1 MASIKQKTDA
11 KGFTVYQVQA
21 SDGRG
26 RRVYRTFKP
35 QPTWSAKT
43 TQREL
48 RKFAAQLE
56 NELKGGQVLTK
67 AERREQ
73 ARREAAQAA
82 KVQTLRQYVDRVW
95 MPQKRATAARSSL
108 RAYEVN
114 LRLHVLPTLGD
125 SLLGEITPPMI
136 TALFYQ
142 LQAEGLADKTLNL
155 IWNITGEI
163 FSTAVQDEILD
174 HSPMQKA
181 RRPAASKDA
190 KVDQDKKAYTA
201 EEMLRVLEAIGQEPL
216 IWRALALLL
225 TMTGLRRGE
234 ACGLQWDCVD
244 FATGEITIK
253 RNVQPCKGGVY
264 VTTPKTGRERTVLAP
279 PDVLDLLRQLR
290 QEQPVTVRWVFARPH
305 STEPINPNSVTNHFR
320 QMGRRYGLEDFHP
333 HKLRH
338 SFASIA
344 IEQGADVAAVSKC
357 LGHSTIQT
365 TLAVYTHTSQAATRR
380 AASKVWQA
388 LQPPQQEE
396 KKA

>member
-1 MASIKQKTDA
+1 MASIKQQIDG
-11 KGFTVYQVQA
+11 KGRTFYKIQA
-21 SDGRG
+21 SGGRG
-26 RRVYRTFKP
+26 RKVTRTFRP
-35 QPTWSAKT
+35 QETWSAKT

-48 RKFAAQLE
+48 LKFAAQLE
-56 NELKGGQVLTK
+56 NELRGGQVLTK

-73 ARREAAQAA
+73 ARRDAAQAA
-82 KVQTLRQYVDRVW
+82 RVQTFRQYADRVW
-95 MPQKRATAARSSL
+95 MPQKRATAARSSV
-108 RAYEVN
+108 RTYEVN

-136 TALFYQ
+136 TALFYE

-216 IWRALALLL
+216 VWRALALLL

-244 FATGEITIK
+244 FATGEITVK
-253 RNVQPCKGGVY
+253 RNLQPCKGGVY
-264 VTTPKTGRERTVLAP
+264 VTTPKTGRERTVLASP
-279 PDVLDLLRQLR
+279 VVLDLLHQLR

-305 STEPINPNSVTNHFR
+305 STEPINPNAATNHFR
-320 QMGRRYGLEDFHP
+320 QVGRRYGLEGFHP

-338 SFASIA
+338 TFASIA
-344 IEQGADVAAVSKC
+344 IEQGADIAAVSKC

-365 TLAVYTHTSQAATRR
+365 TLAVYTHTNQAATRR

>member
-73 ARREAAQAA
+73 ARRDAAQAA
-82 KVQTLRQYVDRVW
+82 KVQTFRQYVDRVW

-201 EEMLRVLEAIGQEPL
+201 EEMMRVLEAIGQEPL

-290 QEQPVTVRWVFARPH
+290 QAQPVTVRWVFARPH

-338 SFASIA
+338 TFASIA

-365 TLAVYTHTSQAATRR
+365 TLAVYTHTNQEATRR
-380 AASKVWQA
+380 AASKVWDAIQ
-388 LQPPQQEE
+388 QPQQEE

>member
-82 KVQTLRQYVDRVW
+82 KVQTFRQYVDRVW

-114 LRLHVLPTLGD
+114 LRLHVLPALGD

-338 SFASIA
+338 TFASIA
-344 IEQGADVAAVSKC
+344 IEQGADVAAVSQC
-357 LGHSTIQT
+357 LGHSTIAT
-365 TLAVYTHTSQAATRR
+365 TLAVYTHTNQTATRR
-380 AASKVWQA
+380 AAAKVWDAIQ
-388 LQPPQQEE
+388 QPQQAE

>member
-73 ARREAAQAA
+73 VRRAAAQAA
-82 KVQTLRQYVDRVW
+82 KVQTFRQYVDRVW
-95 MPQKRATAARSSL
+95 MPQKRATAARSSI

-114 LRLHVLPTLGD
+114 LRLHVLPALGD
-125 SLLGEITPPMI
+125 SLLGEISPPMI
-136 TALFYQ
+136 TALFYR
-142 LQAEGLADKTLNL
+142 LQSEGLADKTLNL

-290 QEQPVTVRWVFARPH
+290 QAQPVTVRWVFARPH

-338 SFASIA
+338 SFASVA

-365 TLAVYTHTSQAATRR
+365 TLAVYTHTNQAATRR

>member
-114 LRLHVLPTLGD
+114 LRLHVLPALGD

-338 SFASIA
+338 TFASIA
-344 IEQGADVAAVSKC
+344 IEQGADVAAVSQC
-357 LGHSTIQT
+357 LGHSTIAT
-365 TLAVYTHTSQAATRR
+365 TLAVYTHTNQTATRR
-380 AASKVWQA
+380 AAAKVWDAIQ
-388 LQPPQQEE
+388 QPQQAE

>member
-82 KVQTLRQYVDRVW
+82 KVQTFRQYVDRVW

-114 LRLHVLPTLGD
+114 LRLHVLPALGD

-201 EEMLRVLEAIGQEPL
+201 EEMQRVLEAIGQEPL
-216 IWRALALLL
+216 VWRALALLL

-357 LGHSTIQT
+357 LGHSTIAT
-365 TLAVYTHTSQAATRR
+365 TLAVYTHTNQTATRR

>member
-82 KVQTLRQYVDRVW
+82 KVQTFRQYVDRVW

-114 LRLHVLPTLGD
+114 LRLHVLPALGD

-216 IWRALALLL
+216 VWRALALLL

-244 FATGEITIK
+244 FATGEITVK
-253 RNVQPCKGGVY
+253 RNLQPCKGGVY
-264 VTTPKTGRERTVLAP
+264 VTTPKTGRERTVLASP
-279 PDVLDLLRQLR
+279 VVLDLLHQLR

-357 LGHSTIQT
+357 LGHSTIAT
-365 TLAVYTHTSQAATRR
+365 TLAVYTHTNQTATRR

>member
-11 KGFTVYQVQA
+11 KGRAVYQVQA

-26 RRVYRTFKP
+26 RRVYRTFRP
-35 QPTWSAKT
+35 QETWSAKT

-82 KVQTLRQYVDRVW
+82 KVQTFRQYVDRVW
-95 MPQKRATAARSSL
+95 MPQKRATAARSSI

-114 LRLHVLPTLGD
+114 LRLHVLPALGD

-216 IWRALALLL
+216 VWRALALLL

-365 TLAVYTHTSQAATRR
+365 TLAVYTHTNQTATRR

>member
-67 AERREQ
+67 GERREQ
-73 ARREAAQAA
+73 VRRAAAQAA
-82 KVQTLRQYVDRVW
+82 KVQTFRQDGDRVW
-95 MPQKRATAARSSL
+95 MPQKRATAARSSI

-114 LRLHVLPTLGD
+114 LRLHVLPALGD
-125 SLLGEITPPMI
+125 SLLGEISPPMI
-136 TALFYQ
+136 TALFYR
-142 LQAEGLADKTLNL
+142 LQSEGLADKTLNL

-225 TMTGLRRGE
+225 AMTGLRRGE

-244 FATGEITIK
+244 FATGQITVK

-290 QEQPVTVRWVFARPH
+290 QAQPVTVRWVFARPH

-357 LGHSTIQT
+357 LGHSTIAT
-365 TLAVYTHTSQAATRR
+365 TLAVYTHTNQEATRR
-380 AASKVWQA
+380 AASKVWEA
-388 LQPPQQEE
+388 IQPPRQEE

>member
-73 ARREAAQAA
+73 VRRAAAQAA
-82 KVQTLRQYVDRVW
+82 KVQTFRQYVDRVW
-95 MPQKRATAARSSL
+95 MPQKRATAARSSI

-114 LRLHVLPTLGD
+114 LRLHVLPALGD
-125 SLLGEITPPMI
+125 SLLGEISPPMI
-136 TALFYQ
+136 TALFYR
-142 LQAEGLADKTLNL
+142 LQSEGLADKTLNL

-225 TMTGLRRGE
+225 AMTGLRRGE

-244 FATGEITIK
+244 FATGQITVK

-290 QEQPVTVRWVFARPH
+290 QAQPVTVRWVFARPH

-357 LGHSTIQT
+357 LGHSTIAT
-365 TLAVYTHTSQAATRR
+365 TLAVYTHTNQEATRR
-380 AASKVWQA
+380 AASKVWEA
-388 LQPPQQEE
+388 IQPPRQEE